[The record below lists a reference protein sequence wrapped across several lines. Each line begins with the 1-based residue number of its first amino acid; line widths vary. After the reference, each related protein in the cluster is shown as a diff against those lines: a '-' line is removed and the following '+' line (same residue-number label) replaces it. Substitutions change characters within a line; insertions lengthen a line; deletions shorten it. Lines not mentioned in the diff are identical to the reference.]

1 MGVVPLPLLE
11 QVTTKMGVI
20 QAAVLSS
27 CVAAVLTLPQFNLPA
42 HVSALAPT
50 NSAHPNAA
58 HTFIGAPQ
66 ISAHPNAAHT
76 SLNAACLKFS
86 GAFPCAPGH
95 TACEEEYKVSGCGRK
110 KRQAEFAF
118 PGAAHPG
125 PAHPQA
131 AHPGAAH
138 PGQSHAGSAHP
149 SAFAY

>member
-11 QVTTKMGVI
+11 QVNTKMGVI
-20 QAAVLSS
+20 QAAILSS

-42 HVSALAPT
+42 HVSGLAPT

-86 GAFPCAPGH
+86 GAFPGAAYPGQAH
-95 TACEEEYKVSGCGRK
+95 SG
-110 KRQAEFAF
+110 
-118 PGAAHPG
+118 PAHPG

-149 SAFAY
+149 SAFAYWYLS

>member
-58 HTFIGAPQ
+58 HT
-66 ISAHPNAAHT
+66 
-76 SLNAACLKFS
+76 SLNSACLKFS

-118 PGAAHPG
+118 PGAAYPGQAHSGPAYPG